1 VVVLALS
8 DSEYQAAACAL
19 FYRKRRKLALK
30 EKRMS
35 VTSRLSKRD
44 RQLADWFRRQGFL
57 RPYLTV
63 AALRKADIKPQTAA
77 ALLNKETGN
86 GKNIFGCDHGAGRGF
101 CHQNV
106 TEARVRQLRASGLA
120 NGIGPTQLTWPGYV
134 DRANRAGGVW
144 KPFVNMVVGFSI
156 FGELFVDEGR
166 SIWGAAKRYNGA
178 DAYATDFVRR
188 RQGYE
193 LKLRSAGFAV

>member
-1 VVVLALS
+1 
-8 DSEYQAAACAL
+8 
-19 FYRKRRKLALK
+19 
-30 EKRMS
+30 MS
-35 VTSRLSKRD
+35 VTYQLSKRD
-44 RQLADWFRRQGFL
+44 RKLADWFRREGFL

-86 GKNIFGCDHGAGRGF
+86 GKNVFGCDHGAGRAF

-106 TEARVRQLRASGLA
+106 TEARVKQLRLSGLA

-134 DRANRAGGVW
+134 DRADSAGGSW
-144 KPFVNMVVGFSI
+144 KPYVNMVVGFSI
-156 FGELFVDEGR
+156 FRELVDARG
-166 SIWGAAKRYNGA
+166 SIWRAARGYNGA
-178 DAYATDFVRR
+178 AEYATDFVQRR
-188 RQGYE
+188 NAYE